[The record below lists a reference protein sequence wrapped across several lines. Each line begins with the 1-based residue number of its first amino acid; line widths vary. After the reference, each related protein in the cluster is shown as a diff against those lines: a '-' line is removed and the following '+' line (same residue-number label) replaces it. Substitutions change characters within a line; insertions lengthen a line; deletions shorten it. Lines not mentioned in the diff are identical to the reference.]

1 MTQATGTE
9 ANYAISVKDSEDNV
23 IIAGEGPVLVLYYL
37 AEKAQAMLDE
47 LGNNVDAT
55 VYIGHGEDRILGA
68 TIDAE
73 SAASLIKGRVLKLRR
88 SLASTEPAET
98 VVG

>member
-1 MTQATGTE
+1 MS
-9 ANYAISVKDSEDNV
+9 NYAIDVKDTDGNV

-37 AEKAQAMLDE
+37 AEKAQAMLED
-47 LGNNVDAT
+47 LGTEVEVTANIT
-55 VYIGHGEDRILGA
+55 SPEKKILGA

-88 SLASTEPAET
+88 SLAAAEEPAT
-98 VVG
+98 VG

>member
-1 MTQATGTE
+1 MDQNYKLSATDQDG
-9 ANYAISVKDSEDNV
+9 NV

-37 AEKAQAMLDE
+37 AEKATAALED
-47 LGNNVDAT
+47 LGVDVDAT
-55 VYIGHGEDRILGA
+55 VNISHGDAKILAA

-88 SLASTEPAET
+88 SLAPAET
-98 VVG
+98 TPTVG